1 MNTVAS
7 PQLIPEWRGGEKGH
21 RVEKEKERECKI
33 SAMCGVVGGAVKRV
47 V

>member
-21 RVEKEKERECKI
+21 RVEKEKEREETVGELR
-33 SAMCGVVGGAVKRV
+33 GV
-47 V
+47 